1 MKRNDVAETC
11 TEINSVVG
19 LLRLAK
25 HGHVVLN
32 DAHFDTM
39 VKCLLRASA
48 IVRAQDV
55 EEEMT

>member
-11 TEINSVVG
+11 TEINGVVG

-25 HGHVVLN
+25 DGYVVLT

-39 VKCLLRASA
+39 VKRLLRASA